1 MFTPRDAKLEGFY
14 NSKFNSKIANL
25 CFDFIQPHPLS
36 WIFALFCL
44 KYFMICKNLK
54 SGFNNFDQ
62 IKTKWKFMIRGGLS
76 TVQKYRP
83 ELLISSHLTE
93 SAQDKRISNQRKG
106 KLLKW
111 KQTQQLHEFKSW
123 NYDVVKT
130 KKSMNI
136 ARKGEYMWKP
146 AKKHLKRLHFEM
158 LEHLVGLCWLVGIV
172 ACFRVINSHLCRD
185 RLPFLQVS
193 NFCIDLPFPG
203 PGRPSGFSA
212 HLLPFIALDCIV
224 VTCISEVFQFTIAI
238 WVETVQREVS
248 KRDMI
253 SCKVIFSD

>member
-1 MFTPRDAKLEGFY
+1 MWESWLAGGCGGSGESGQLSPLTADNNQDNFHQPPFLNTTISEGFY

-36 WIFALFCL
+36 WIFAVFCL

-54 SGFNNFDQ
+54 SGSNDFDQ

-111 KQTQQLHEFKSW
+111 KQTQQLHEFK
-123 NYDVVKT
+123 
-130 KKSMNI
+130 
-136 ARKGEYMWKP
+136 
-146 AKKHLKRLHFEM
+146 
-158 LEHLVGLCWLVGIV
+158 
-172 ACFRVINSHLCRD
+172 
-185 RLPFLQVS
+185 
-193 NFCIDLPFPG
+193 
-203 PGRPSGFSA
+203 
-212 HLLPFIALDCIV
+212 
-224 VTCISEVFQFTIAI
+224 
-238 WVETVQREVS
+238 
-248 KRDMI
+248 
-253 SCKVIFSD
+253 

>member
-1 MFTPRDAKLEGFY
+1 MV
-14 NSKFNSKIANL
+14 
-25 CFDFIQPHPLS
+25 
-36 WIFALFCL
+36 
-44 KYFMICKNLK
+44 CKNLK
-54 SGFNNFDQ
+54 SGSNNFDQ

-111 KQTQQLHEFKSW
+111 KQTQQLHQFKYWTS
-123 NYDVVKT
+123 DVGKIKNWAYCNEYSKERGIYVKT
-130 KKSMNI
+130 CQ
-136 ARKGEYMWKP
+136 
-146 AKKHLKRLHFEM
+146 KHLKRLHFEM
-158 LEHLVGLCWLVGIV
+158 LEHLVGLWLAGIV

-203 PGRPSGFSA
+203 PGRSSGFSA

-238 WVETVQREVS
+238 RVETVHTEGSLKEGYDILQS
-248 KRDMI
+248 
-253 SCKVIFSD
+253 SD